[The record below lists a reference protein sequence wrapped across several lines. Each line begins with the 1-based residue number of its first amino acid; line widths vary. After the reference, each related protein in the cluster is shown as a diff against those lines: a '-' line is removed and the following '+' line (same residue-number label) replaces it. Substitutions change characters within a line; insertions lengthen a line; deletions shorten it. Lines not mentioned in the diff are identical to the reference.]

1 MALIDTAPV
10 TSDIENRFRMA
21 CADELAAQ
29 TLYRELRNNVYHREE
44 IPSHVKE
51 DLIRRLD
58 EIIKDEEEHLGSLLF
73 CLNYLNPD
81 ATRNMDNGAKG
92 A

>member
-29 TLYRELRNNVYHREE
+29 TLYRELRNNVYHRDE
-44 IPSHVKE
+44 IPSHIKE

-58 EIIKDEEEHLGSLLF
+58 EIIKDEEEHTGSLLF
-73 CLNYLNPD
+73 CLNLLNPD
-81 ATRNMDNGAKG
+81 IARNMDNGAKG

>member
-73 CLNYLNPD
+73 CLNYLNLD